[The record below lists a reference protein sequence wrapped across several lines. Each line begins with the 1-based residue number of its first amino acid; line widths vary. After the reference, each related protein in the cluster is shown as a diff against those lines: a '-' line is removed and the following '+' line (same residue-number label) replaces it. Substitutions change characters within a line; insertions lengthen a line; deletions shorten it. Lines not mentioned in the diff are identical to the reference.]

1 MKKLF
6 FGNHEVIIGGRKE
19 SAFWKEFS
27 SRAETPRLA
36 AFPNTVTEN
45 ELQLMEK
52 FIEDSEIPLTHFWFN
67 ESGSSLEESL
77 FSRFKLIEAAGGVVR
92 NKKDRVLMMFRKG
105 KWDLPKGKIDKG
117 ETIKQAAKREI
128 TEETGVR
135 KLKVLRQIR
144 FFNGKQDCT
153 YHSYMLAGR
162 RVIKA
167 TYWFEMFTDD
177 TSPLTPQLEENITV
191 AGWFSKKEI
200 REYLKNSYRS
210 VQWVLNECGLK

>member
-19 SAFWKEFS
+19 SSFWKEFS
-27 SRAETPRLA
+27 SRTETPRLA

-52 FIEDSEIPLTHFWFN
+52 FIEDSELPLTHFWFN
-67 ESGSSLEESL
+67 ESGTSLEEAI
-77 FSRFKLIEAAGGVVR
+77 FSRYKLIEAAGGVVR
-92 NKKDRVLMMFRKG
+92 NKKDKMLMMFRKG
-105 KWDLPKGKIDKG
+105 KWDLPKGKIDRG
-117 ETIKQAAKREI
+117 ETVKQAAKREI
-128 TEETGVR
+128 TEETGVG
-135 KLKVLRQIR
+135 KLKIDRQVR

-153 YHSYMLAGR
+153 YHSYMLNAR

-177 TSPLTPQLEENITV
+177 TSTLIPQLEENITV
-191 AGWFSKKEI
+191 VGWYSKKEI
-200 REYLKNSYRS
+200 RENLKNSYRS
-210 VQWVLNECGLK
+210 VQWVLNECGLR